1 VDVHATPEAVAMVR
15 AAGGRLY
22 VWPDRSA
29 GCQPLTV
36 LAAAADAPTGRHCER
51 VPFAPF
57 ELYFAAGS
65 GGTAPA
71 ELGLHVARGRV
82 RATWDGAAWAI

>member
-1 VDVHATPEAVAMVR
+1 VEVHATPEAVALVCGS
-15 AAGGRLY
+15 GGRLY
-22 VWPDRSA
+22 VWAERSA

-36 LAAAADAPTGRHCER
+36 LATAAEAPADRDFAH

-57 ELYFAAGS
+57 ELWFATGPGGAGPS
-65 GGTAPA
+65 Q
-71 ELGLHVARGRV
+71 LGLHAESGRV